1 MRARS
6 VIMPSIERPS
16 ASRSQRTSSSS
27 PMSSHSRDEALE
39 EVDPLATSAL
49 PQVGARDDAMAI
61 MEELEELDEVGE
73 LGALE
78 ELRESAEFDALSLM
92 GGLESLSELSDSADL
107 DESLEPFD
115 PGDAWADE
123 VSFEAA
129 PPALTPPVQ
138 ATAPAAP
145 PEQTPRLKLGPLSSW
160 LPAPT
165 VISPRSATS
174 PSVTPGVRLAMP
186 SLSRYR

>member
-1 MRARS
+1 ELSVDDAIAKLNALNTSHDVAASDALFGMFDDLDDSLFGMFDALEGFAPLDAAPPAPLDALEALEPLDDDALDLPIFSSGLEPESSRALS
-6 VIMPSIERPS
+6 
-16 ASRSQRTSSSS
+16 
-27 PMSSHSRDEALE
+27 DEALE

-115 PGDAWADE
+115 PGDAWA
-123 VSFEAA
+123 
-129 PPALTPPVQ
+129 
-138 ATAPAAP
+138 
-145 PEQTPRLKLGPLSSW
+145 
-160 LPAPT
+160 
-165 VISPRSATS
+165 
-174 PSVTPGVRLAMP
+174 
-186 SLSRYR
+186 